1 MKIIVLTEINII
13 VLFEFVKYYFNL
25 KKNNMVFPQILTIFV
40 KGKKHPIGY
49 RVKMKKN
56 MYFEI

>member
-13 VLFEFVKYYFNL
+13 VLFEFVKYYLNL

-40 KGKKHPIGY
+40 KGKK
-49 RVKMKKN
+49 
-56 MYFEI
+56 